1 VVGWKPSYGQLS
13 LQGVF
18 PLAHPLD
25 HPGVIA
31 GTVEDCL
38 IASSALG
45 GATLSGIEDLPAPR
59 AIACLDDPLMEE
71 TAIEYQEAVAEFV
84 RRAARRGITCER
96 KTLDRPIR
104 DYFREFS
111 EILATCAST
120 HLEGAFGSD
129 LSALPSRIQQL
140 AMEGQKLRTSER
152 RATVGPI
159 ADRGLDRLRSVAG
172 RELIEPGTVVV
183 CPPAPALPPDR
194 SSTGNPIWNA
204 VWSLLGLPTL
214 TFPMGWTTDGL
225 PVGVQVVARQGED
238 ALLFGAGKWLGG

>member
-1 VVGWKPSYGQLS
+1 
-13 LQGVF
+13 
-18 PLAHPLD
+18 
-25 HPGVIA
+25 VIA
-31 GTVEDCL
+31 ATVEDCH
-38 IASSALG
+38 IASSVLG
-45 GATLSGIEDLPAPR
+45 GSILSRNDDLLAPR
-59 AIACLDDPLMEE
+59 AITCLDDPLMEE

-84 RRAARRGITCER
+84 RRAARRGIPCER
-96 KTLDRPIR
+96 KALDRPIR

-111 EILATCAST
+111 EILATCASI

-129 LSALPSRIQQL
+129 LSALPSRIHQL

-152 RATVGPI
+152 RANARPFD
-159 ADRGLDRLRSVAG
+159 DRGLDRLRSVDG
-172 RELIEPGTVVV
+172 RQLIEPGTVVV
-183 CPPAPALPPDR
+183 CPPAPALPPER

-214 TFPMGWTTDGL
+214 TFPLGWTTDGL